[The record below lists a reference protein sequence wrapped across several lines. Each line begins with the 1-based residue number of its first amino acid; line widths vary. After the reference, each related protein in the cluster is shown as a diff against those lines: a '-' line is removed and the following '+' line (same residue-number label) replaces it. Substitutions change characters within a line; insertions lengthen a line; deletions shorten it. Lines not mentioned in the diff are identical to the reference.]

1 MPITIQKVYDRLY
14 VAVFHVPIHLLI
26 IVIIPFIVNRIKL
39 ITGFDE
45 DRARRALDL
54 LLRDR
59 KNEFKELSNSLNI
72 SPTTSDWEI
81 IILKFC
87 LDFEDCFKTW
97 TDNKEPE
104 HNQIHK
110 CMTMMRAISKDKKSV
125 TEITHIE
132 NIAYNISKEFQEV
145 YKRLR

>member
-1 MPITIQKVYDRLY
+1 M
-14 VAVFHVPIHLLI
+14 
-26 IVIIPFIVNRIKL
+26 NRIKL
-39 ITGFDE
+39 LAGFE
-45 DRARRALDL
+45 EERARHSLVL

-59 KNEFKELSNSLNI
+59 INEFKELSRSLKI
-72 SPTTSDWEI
+72 SPTTDDWEI

-97 TDNKEPE
+97 TDNSDPD

-110 CMTMMRAISKDKKSV
+110 CMTMMREISKDKKSI

-132 NIAYNISKEFQEV
+132 NIAYNISKEFQEI
-145 YKRLR
+145 YRRLR

>member
-1 MPITIQKVYDRLY
+1 M
-14 VAVFHVPIHLLI
+14 
-26 IVIIPFIVNRIKL
+26 NRIKL
-39 ITGFDE
+39 IIGFE
-45 DRARRALDL
+45 EEPARHALDL

-59 KNEFKELSNSLNI
+59 KNEFKELANSLKI

-81 IILKFC
+81 IILRFC

-97 TDNKEPE
+97 TDNKEPD

-110 CMTMMRAISKDKKSV
+110 CMTLMREISKGKKTV

-132 NIAYNISKEFQEV
+132 NLAYNISKEFREI
-145 YKRLR
+145 YKRTH

>member
-1 MPITIQKVYDRLY
+1 VRITALSFNYWIVS
-14 VAVFHVPIHLLI
+14 FI
-26 IVIIPFIVNRIKL
+26 IMNRIKL
-39 ITGFDE
+39 ITGFE
-45 DRARRALDL
+45 EERARHALDL

-59 KNEFKELSNSLNI
+59 KNEFKELSNSLKI
-72 SPTTSDWEI
+72 SPATSDWEI

-110 CMTMMRAISKDKKSV
+110 CMTMMRVISKDKKSV

>member
-1 MPITIQKVYDRLY
+1 M
-14 VAVFHVPIHLLI
+14 
-26 IVIIPFIVNRIKL
+26 NRIKL
-39 ITGFDE
+39 ITGFE
-45 DRARRALDL
+45 EERARRALDL

-59 KNEFKELSNSLNI
+59 KNEFKELSDSLNI

-110 CMTMMRAISKDKKSV
+110 CMTMMRVISKDKKSV
-125 TEITHIE
+125 TEITNIE

>member
-1 MPITIQKVYDRLY
+1 MWELSHY
-14 VAVFHVPIHLLI
+14 LLI
-26 IVIIPFIVNRIKL
+26 IGCCSFYYESDQINHWIW
-39 ITGFDE
+39 
-45 DRARRALDL
+45 RRASKT
-54 LLRDR
+54 RIGSFTKR
-59 KNEFKELSNSLNI
+59 SKNEFKELSDSLNI

-110 CMTMMRAISKDKKSV
+110 CMTMMRVISKNKKSV

-145 YKRLR
+145 YKRLRWFMI